1 MPARAVNDNQT
12 PKTKAES
19 LMTIALRRLF
29 ALIGSADS
37 RDFSALLLRSSPPA
51 RRRRA
56 PHRQRRASPHA
67 MRFRKQQVLR
77 AAPLLVETPLSRV
90 C

>member
-1 MPARAVNDNQT
+1 MRGMNDNHA
-12 PKTKAES
+12 PKAKAGS
-19 LMTIALRRLF
+19 IMSTALRLFFSLFDPADVREFSSFRLYR
-29 ALIGSADS
+29 G
-37 RDFSALLLRSSPPA
+37 RPA

-67 MRFRKQQVLR
+67 MRFRKQQIRR
-77 AAPLLVETPLSRV
+77 AVPLLVETPLSRA